1 MEKLLIGILAMASV
15 VVASNILVQFL
26 LLDGLLTWGAFTYP
40 IAFLI
45 TDLMNKSYGPAAA
58 RRIVLA
64 GFITGVLCSLIGSQI
79 MLQGDGYEYPA
90 VALRV
95 AFASG
100 VAFIIAQLFDIAVFN
115 KLRSAEWWKA
125 PLTSS
130 LLASL
135 IDTAVFFTIA
145 FSAQV
150 PFFSVVANEEISWA
164 WEIVPLLTFGTNSPL
179 WVSLAIADLIVKWLI
194 GLAALIPFRIFVSF
208 FLLQDNKTS

>member
-45 TDLMNKSYGPAAA
+45 TDLMNKSYGPTAA
-58 RRIVLA
+58 RKIVLA
-64 GFITGVLCSLIGSQI
+64 GFITGILCSLVGSKI

-100 VAFIIAQLFDIAVFN
+100 LAFIIAQLFDIAIFN
-115 KLRSAEWWKA
+115 
-125 PLTSS
+125 
-130 LLASL
+130 
-135 IDTAVFFTIA
+135 IHQI
-145 FSAQV
+145 
-150 PFFSVVANEEISWA
+150 
-164 WEIVPLLTFGTNSPL
+164 
-179 WVSLAIADLIVKWLI
+179 SLAKNPNAKPTYIKISNIIAMP
-194 GLAALIPFRIFVSF
+194 A
-208 FLLQDNKTS
+208 KTG

>member
-15 VVASNILVQFL
+15 VVASNILVQFI

-95 AFASG
+95 AIASG
-100 VAFIIAQLFDIAVFN
+100 VAFIIAQLCDIAVFN

-145 FSAQV
+145 FSAKV
-150 PFFSVVANEEISWA
+150 PFFSEAANEEISWA
-164 WEIVPLLTFGTNSPL
+164 WELVPLLTFGTNSPL

>member
-1 MEKLLIGILAMASV
+1 MEKLLIGIFAMALV

-45 TDLMNKSYGPAAA
+45 TDLMNKIYGPTAA
-58 RRIVLA
+58 RKIVLA
-64 GFITGVLCSLIGSQI
+64 GFITGILCSLVGSKI

-100 VAFIIAQLFDIAVFN
+100 LAFIIAQLFDIAVFN
-115 KLRSAEWWKA
+115 KLRLAEWWKA
-125 PLTSS
+125 PLAST

-135 IDTAVFFTIA
+135 IDTAVFFI
-145 FSAQV
+145 
-150 PFFSVVANEEISWA
+150 
-164 WEIVPLLTFGTNSPL
+164 L
-179 WVSLAIADLIVKWLI
+179 
-194 GLAALIPFRIFVSF
+194 
-208 FLLQDNKTS
+208 